1 MMVVV
6 TLGVCLVCAQ
16 FVSGCAVFPA
26 AIIPGFSQYKQSLA
40 QTDLPGLAHRED
52 VIDIA
57 SHVGESLGYKVS
69 LKTNDTVILLY
80 NPPEYREHVTG
91 ESQSVR
97 IFVYKVKALTQLDLP
112 QSKDKDLERV
122 FRKLMPTGLKD
133 GEVHVAVY
141 DSGGYLAG
149 TQENVDKIMGEFKT
163 ELLRQTSGPLTGTP
177 AS

>member
-1 MMVVV
+1 MVVV
-6 TLGVCLVCAQ
+6 TLGFCLVCAQ
-16 FVSGCAVFPA
+16 IVSGCAVFPA
-26 AIIPGFSQYKQSLA
+26 AIIPGTSQYKQSLA

-80 NPPEYREHVTG
+80 NPSQFREPVTG
-91 ESQSVR
+91 ESQSIR
-97 IFVYKVKALTQLDLP
+97 IFVYKVKALTKLDLP
-112 QSKDKDLERV
+112 QSQDKDLERV
-122 FRKLMPTGLKD
+122 FRKLMPTELKN
-133 GEVHVAVY
+133 GEVHLAVY

-149 TQENVDKIMGEFKT
+149 TQENVNKIMEEFKNK
-163 ELLRQTSGPLTGTP
+163 LLRQTSGPLIGIP